1 MARTTIFEESL
12 QFSYQSVVNSA
23 TCNFST
29 SEHTEFDFD
38 SFSEA
43 LSDVSSIYF
52 SIDQQESS
60 ELPKIA
66 DTPPSTMVFGEMNSE
81 SSPVFENYPAF
92 VGVMSTRIMFA
103 VDSSDSSAWSSP
115 RTVKIEIGEDDPE
128 PEPTPDPEPEPT
140 PSKKAK
146 PIGVKEAMKHYIS
159 TTDIETPADTI
170 KKLTKQIL
178 TSIVG
183 EDDDINNART
193 IAEIY
198 EAAAIKN
205 GYDPSENDG
214 ENEENYNE

>member
-12 QFSYQSVVNSA
+12 QFSYQSVINSA
-23 TCNFST
+23 TCNFSA
-29 SEHTEFDFD
+29 SEHTEFDFN

-60 ELPKIA
+60 ELPKIV
-66 DTPPSTMVFGEMNSE
+66 DTPPSTIVFGEMNSE

-92 VGVMSTRIMFA
+92 VGVMPSRIMFG
-103 VDSSDSSAWSSP
+103 VDASDSSAWSSP
-115 RTVKIEIGEDDPE
+115 RIVKIEIGEDDPE
-128 PEPTPDPEPEPT
+128 PEPTP
-140 PSKKAK
+140 SKKTK
-146 PIGVKEAMKHYIS
+146 VIGVKEAMKHYIS

-205 GYDPSENDG
+205 GYDFS